1 MNEIFMRPLNR
12 NGYYFMTDDTVDQM
26 QTGKSLIKNGFE
38 YELHQSEAHYHG
50 LFFDELDRAGI
61 KYKRIKGGWKLFI

>member
-1 MNEIFMRPLNR
+1 
-12 NGYYFMTDDTVDQM
+12 M

-61 KYKRIKGGWKLFI
+61 RYKPIKGGWKLFI